1 MRVKFG
7 RFVYSKRWRRIWSDN
22 EVIAKFSFSHSR
34 GEVVAVVN
42 VTLDVTL
49 NFRSSQFSVFLD
61 ANVFEIRQL
70 CHMCELSWPFKIDGG
85 CQVKISQGCK
95 DSFSLP
101 FARPRWRRKFVPTNH
116 DDQLFNVFLGVVVD
130 FCLTQNISKP
140 KLRFLKLTCSFL
152 FRFCGRMLSRCV
164 TLRWISWTFL

>member
-1 MRVKFG
+1 MNWKDASENLNPPCLTVLSGNLQSLASQENCWNLVGNRNALDEWQVVERWVVRVKFG

-49 NFRSSQFSVFLD
+49 NFHSSQFSVFLD
-61 ANVFEIRQL
+61 ANMFEMRQL

-101 FARPRWRRKFVPTNH
+101 FARLRWRREFVPTNH
-116 DDQLFNVFLGVVVD
+116 DD
-130 FCLTQNISKP
+130 
-140 KLRFLKLTCSFL
+140 
-152 FRFCGRMLSRCV
+152 
-164 TLRWISWTFL
+164 